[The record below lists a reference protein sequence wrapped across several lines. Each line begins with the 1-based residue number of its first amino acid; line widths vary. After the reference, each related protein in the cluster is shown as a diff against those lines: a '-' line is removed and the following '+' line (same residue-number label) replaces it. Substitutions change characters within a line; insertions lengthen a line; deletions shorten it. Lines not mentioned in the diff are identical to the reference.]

1 MSVYQERIPQVKQPK
16 PNRRGNKK
24 LTFLLV
30 VFFLSVLAVLFFRS
44 SYSKVQEITVYGN
57 DLYAANEIVQ
67 ASGLYK
73 GMQFLNVWE
82 SDVRE
87 GLKPLAGIKSV
98 SVERSFPGKIT
109 LHVTEFKRVA
119 LWTSTDGKRAPL
131 LENGTV
137 LDKLDFRSRVV
148 DRPLIR
154 AWGAPELLPQLG
166 KALGSLPPTVLEQIS
181 DIALTP
187 TISDKQRVTLYMRD
201 GNEVRSVIY
210 QIAKKLPWYPAIA
223 KELPEGERGV
233 VYMLESTWFSKYGSP
248 AKQEENGSEAQA
260 GEEQTEEKQAE
271 SNQAES
277 SQAEEAQT
285 NDSEQS
291 ET

>member
-30 VFFLSVLAVLFFRS
+30 IFFLTVLAVVFFRS
-44 SYSKVQEITVYGN
+44 SYSKVQEIAVYGN

-67 ASGLYK
+67 ASGLHK

-82 SDVRE
+82 SDVKA

-98 SVERSFPGKIT
+98 SIERSFPGKII

-119 LWTSTDGKRAPL
+119 LWTNTDGKRSPL

-137 LDKLDFRSRVV
+137 LDKVDFRARVV

-166 KALGSLPPTVLEQIS
+166 KALGSLPPTVLDQIS

-187 TISDKQRVTLYMRD
+187 TISDKQRITLYMRD

-223 KELPEGERGV
+223 KELPEGEKGI

-248 AKQEENGSEAQA
+248 AEQGETSGNEEAAQEQSEGQAQEN
-260 GEEQTEEKQAE
+260 QAE
-271 SNQAES
+271 SNQG
-277 SQAEEAQT
+277 EETQT